1 MVIPSV
7 HVPDG
12 GGGGGGGGGEED
24 GDADGVGVPAG
35 DAGVGLFVGV
45 VVGVVVGLDVAVGLA
60 DSSPV
65 QVTLTTVALT
75 ASYSTASG
83 AHETSRRSPAATA
96 TAPGAMAALGAGP
109 TDSSPATAARTRL
122 PPQVDGGVTPD
133 SEVLRACADFMFP
146 LVRTPTPVAPSGGV
160 TRGRPC
166 APRLCNQIPPS
177 TPGPAGAVSPV
188 AVAADRS
195 GARGSTPVKARV
207 IIETRAGAL
216 SVATGRASPGTA
228 TRHQVA
234 SRRPRAELTESYAF
248 VQPFI
253 DTVDDADVCT
263 EEISSVPAVV
273 PAGSVVRA
281 VPASA
286 ATNV

>member
-1 MVIPSV
+1 VS
-7 HVPDG
+7 HTFDG
-12 GGGGGGGGGEED
+12 AEGALAAGAVTAGGED
-24 GDADGVGVPAG
+24 GDADGVGVLAG
-35 DAGVGLFVGV
+35 DAGVGL
-45 VVGVVVGLDVAVGLA
+45 VVGVGVGLDVAVGLA
-60 DSSPV
+60 GSSPV

-75 ASYSTASG
+75 AWYSRARG
-83 AHETSRRSPAATA
+83 AHEMSMRSPAATA
-96 TAPGAMAALGAGP
+96 IAPGGMAALRAGP
-109 TDSSPATAARTRL
+109 TDSNPATAARTRL

-133 SEVLRACADFMFP
+133 SDVLTACAALMFP

-160 TRGRPC
+160 TRGRRPC

-195 GARGSTPVKARV
+195 GACGSTPVKARV
-207 IIETRAGAL
+207 IMETLAGAL

-228 TRHQVA
+228 TRHHVA
-234 SRRPRAELTESYAF
+234 NRMPRVELTESYAF

-263 EEISSVPAVV
+263 EEIRSVPAVV